1 MNLFDLIN
9 NFWRVDEQKNFS
21 GNETRL
27 YFFLLHLANR
37 SFWPEWFEYADE
49 RMAANAN
56 ISRHVLKSSRSRLKE
71 AELIDFTAGGG
82 FRVKSKYQILTPR
95 SALSSASYI
104 INNKDKDKDKNNIIK
119 INAYGNKKGFV
130 STGSDFD

>member
-9 NFWRVDEQKNFS
+9 NFWRIDEHQNFT

-37 SFWPEWFEYADE
+37 SYWPKWLEYADE
-49 RMAANAN
+49 RMMANVN
-56 ISRHVLKSSRSRLKE
+56 ISRQVLKSSRNRLKE
-71 AELIDFTAGGG
+71 VSLIEFVPGGG
-82 FRVKSKYQILTPR
+82 HKVKTKYQILTPKF
-95 SALSSASYI
+95 SLNPTFHI
-104 INNKDKDKDKNNIIK
+104 INTKDKDKK
-119 INAYGNKKGFV
+119 INFYGNKKGFV